1 MSENPSHNRHISMWT
16 ASSFVVASMIG
27 TGVFTSLG
35 FQLNDIQ
42 SVFPLIM
49 LWIVGGIVALCG
61 ALSYSELGAALP
73 RSGGEYHLLSRII
86 HPAIGFAGGF
96 VSATVGFS
104 APAVLA
110 AMALGKYLTAVFPAF
125 DPMWVAFIMILS
137 FHLLHTFSLKWGTF
151 FQGWSTAVK
160 VGLIFVFIIAGLMVT
175 GNQVIS
181 VFPKPGDMKLMM
193 SSGFAVSLVWVYYA
207 YSGWN
212 STVYFVGEV
221 QNPQKDLPRSLLMGT
236 SFVMVLYVLLNYV
249 FLYTTPMAEMAGQ
262 VEVGYISGIKVFG
275 ETGAGIIGLG
285 ISILLL
291 STVSSYV
298 FIGPRIM
305 ETMGEDHSYISVLA
319 KHNKQGI
326 PAYAF
331 LLQLV
336 ICLIFIFTSS
346 FEQVLMY
353 TGIALIITNS
363 ATVIAV
369 FILRKREPDLLRP
382 YRVWGYPWTPTVFL
396 LVNVWIL
403 FYTFKEQPLES
414 IIGVSLFLASIAL
427 YYLGKKF
434 ENNENI

>member
-403 FYTFKEQPLES
+403 FYTFIEQPLES